1 MDVDIKL
8 QMPKEPYM
16 LYTDPLRLQQII
28 INLLNNALKFTP
40 AEEEVSRWIMKWT
53 KKSNVCCSR

>member
-1 MDVDIKL
+1 
-8 QMPKEPYM
+8 M

-40 AEEEVSRWIMKWT
+40 AGGSITLDYEVT